1 MKCIR
6 HILCVIGSALL
17 LGLSWLVADANT
29 NSVTIVRPSVYM
41 GTAYPGVYQGVLVQ
55 ISPAY
60 PGLEGCSNAA
70 GQYVFIDFSPQT
82 SPNGRDL
89 YAAVLAAFLAGHTV
103 SFGTHGCTSDGAI
116 PVVYGLNVDP

>member
-6 HILCVIGSALL
+6 YILFVIGSALL
-17 LGLSWLVADANT
+17 LVLSWSVAEADT
-29 NSVTIVRPSVYM
+29 NSVTIVRPSIFM
-41 GTAYPGVYQGVLVQ
+41 GTHYPGLLVQ

-70 GQYVFIDFSPQT
+70 GQYVFVDFSIQT
-82 SPNGRDL
+82 APNGRDL

-103 SFGTHGCTSDGAI
+103 SFGTHACTTDGAYPI
-116 PVVYGLNVDP
+116 VTAVSVDP